1 MRTTVREGAAV
12 VLLAAL
18 AAANAPAAV
27 QIETCDALRWTGA
40 PPPRLDRYAPP
51 LAPPAA
57 ALVFETAKGAAREW
71 SRPVKVDLS
80 ASDSLAVRLG
90 STRAITLVLR
100 LQSGPGRYARAFD
113 VTSGE
118 QTVIIPLGAFARDD
132 RAGDLDKVESMAL
145 TSGAENETG
154 TFHLMGIAALG
165 KGEMPATDG
174 VCLYRP
180 VSRVSPVGALW
191 PIRAIVHSIDYPARG
206 ERAPDALQRRLMAIS
221 GVQLPVNPKGVAV
234 SPGTTNVVLLGAE
247 AATQA
252 HALTREEIARQGWQG
267 FVVRA
272 DAGRIVIAGETRHGT
287 AYGVYRFLERQGCRF
302 YAPACEELPAK
313 TAVLRVCDFAEKP
326 FFDAKRISGGYS
338 ILAQPSDVLGDPRQA
353 EDPEMWKNST
363 LWIDHT
369 APYLVPIRK
378 YYDEHPDYFAL
389 RADGRRLPKD
399 TTDVRVMVCTTH
411 PDVLRIS
418 AERALRWIEIQK
430 DRSIF
435 CVTQGDDH
443 EWCACERCRAM
454 VYEPGNYSDAMLG
467 WVNHVAREV
476 AKRYPDK
483 ILLCFAYGPTQ
494 PPPVKLRPERNVVVL
509 YAAWPNATSA
519 PCGVRD
525 FDAPENIVAY
535 TEITGWLKVAPDNVG
550 LYDYNSGGAYTLNG
564 MAWKVKW
571 SARHGLRGFWYC
583 GTNLS
588 FQPLFTY
595 VHAQLNW
602 DPFQDIEPLKRR
614 FVNAYYGPAAPVMGR
629 VIDAIYDRIEYGHY
643 DARMHSV
650 PPADYFTKP
659 FVEATLRDFDQ
670 AVELLA
676 QVKSPVAQEV
686 MNDRRVFVENCLRM
700 TAPGG
705 RDVDDEHLQVF
716 GIAFKRYLD
725 QWQSD
730 REKALARG
738 KAGKPPTFDAL
749 ADTLWVWT
757 RVRLGKEGPDGKA
770 PELLA
775 TLRDDPVGTIR
786 RLRVTELTERT
797 ADGWRIPGEAF
808 SGGKFFRA
816 YNWKCEARDAVTVYG
831 TMSEFS
837 VARAVLNLK
846 DAPPDREG
854 VLEML
859 GQDSDKV
866 WCAPV
871 PIQVIVNGRKLLTGP
886 NPFPKCGWSRV
897 QDPLPKGLLR
907 PGENVI
913 EVRNLVNS
921 DSLVSHWVMISEVVA
936 RFPAPK

>member
-1 MRTTVREGAAV
+1 MRTIATGSAAIMILAVLAAGGAA
-12 VLLAAL
+12 
-18 AAANAPAAV
+18 AV
-27 QIETCDALRWTGA
+27 EIETCEALQWTGA
-40 PPPRLDRYAPP
+40 TPPKLDRYAAP
-51 LAPPAA
+51 LAAPAPA
-57 ALVFETAKGAAREW
+57 VVFEIAKGATREW
-71 SRPVKVDLS
+71 TRPAKADLS
-80 ASDSLAVRLG
+80 AAESLAVRLG
-90 STRAITLVLR
+90 ATRAVMLGLQ

-113 VTSGE
+113 VTAGE
-118 QTVIIPLGAFARDD
+118 QTVIIPLGAFARDA
-132 RAGDLDKVESMAL
+132 RAGDLDKVEALVL
-145 TSGAENETG
+145 TSGAGNDAATVR
-154 TFHLMGIAALG
+154 LLGIAALA
-165 KGEMPATDG
+165 KGEMPVADG

-206 ERAPDALQRRLMAIS
+206 ERAPESLQRYLKAIT
-221 GVQLPVNPKGVAV
+221 GVQLPINPKEVAA
-234 SPGTTNVVLLGAE
+234 SPETSNVALLGME

-252 HALTREEIARQGWQG
+252 RAVSRDEVDRQGWQG

-272 DAGRIVIAGETRHGT
+272 EGGRIAIAGQTRHGV
-287 AYGVYRFLERQGCRF
+287 AYGVYRFLEKQGCRF
-302 YAPACEELPAK
+302 YSPACEELPAK
-313 TAVLRVCDFAEKP
+313 TSLLRVCDFAEKP

-338 ILAQPSDVLGDPRQA
+338 ILAQTGDVLGDPRQA
-353 EDPEMWKNST
+353 EEPEMWKNST

-399 TTDVRVMVCTTH
+399 TTDVRVMICTTH

-430 DRSIF
+430 DRYIFSI
-435 CVTQGDDH
+435 TQGDDH

-454 VYEPGNYSDAMLG
+454 VYEPGNYSDAMLY

-476 AKRYPDK
+476 AKRYPDR
-483 ILLCFAYGPTQ
+483 ILLCHAYGPTQ
-494 PPPVKLRPERNVVVL
+494 PPPVKLKPEKNVVVL

-519 PCGVRD
+519 PCGIRD

-535 TEITGWLKVAPDNVG
+535 TEITGWLKVAPGNVG

-602 DPFQDIEPLKRR
+602 DPLQDVEPLKRR
-614 FVNAYYGPAAPVMGR
+614 FVNAYYGPAAQAMGR
-629 VIDAIYDRIEYGHY
+629 VIDGIYDRIEYGTY
-643 DARMHSV
+643 DARMHGV
-650 PPADYFTKP
+650 PPAEYFAKP
-659 FVEATLRDFDQ
+659 FVESTLRDLDEAVDVLTQ
-670 AVELLA
+670 A
-676 QVKSPVAQEV
+676 KSPVAQEV
-686 MNDRRVFVENCLRM
+686 TNDRRVFVENCAMR

-705 RDVDDEHLQVF
+705 RDVSEERLQVF
-716 GIAFKRYLD
+716 GMAFKRYLD
-725 QWQSD
+725 QWQND

-738 KAGKPPTFDAL
+738 KAGKPPTYDTL
-749 ADTLWVWT
+749 ADTIWVWT
-757 RVRLGKEGPDGKA
+757 RVRLGKEGAEGKA

-775 TLRDDPVGTIR
+775 ALRDAPAETIR
-786 RLRVTELTERT
+786 RLRVTELVERT
-797 ADGWRIPGEAF
+797 ADGWRVPGEAF

-816 YNWKCEARDAVTVYG
+816 YNWKCEARDAVSVYG

-837 VARAVLNLK
+837 VARATLSLK
-846 DAPPDREG
+846 DAPPDRDGE
-854 VLEML
+854 VEIL

-897 QDPLPKGLLR
+897 GVVLPKGLLHA
-907 PGENVI
+907 GENVI

-921 DSLVSHWVMISEVVA
+921 DSLVSHWAMVSEVAV